1 MKNLEKLTRKMEKM
15 LFTFALALCLVGCNG
30 KTSSSTGANSDDAV
44 CTCPTPFVI
53 YLQPFNKISKNDIE
67 NVKKALEKDLI
78 EFCPETNYEY
88 IVEVLPAEKLDD
100 SFMSTNPNKK
110 RYDAA
115 KIVKHLQKSKNLPVI
130 GLLTEDIEL
139 ENYRDKKHWGI
150 LGFSFTGCKACVAST
165 CRLKN
170 NKQRDYPRLVEHE
183 FIHAQFGYAHCP
195 NDDQN
200 CLMKDAKGHSN
211 FSIRKKPC
219 ETCTKEIFKKW
230 LSD

>member
-30 KTSSSTGANSDDAV
+30 KTASSTGANSDDAV

-130 GLLTEDIEL
+130 
-139 ENYRDKKHWGI
+139 
-150 LGFSFTGCKACVAST
+150 
-165 CRLKN
+165 
-170 NKQRDYPRLVEHE
+170 
-183 FIHAQFGYAHCP
+183 
-195 NDDQN
+195 
-200 CLMKDAKGHSN
+200 
-211 FSIRKKPC
+211 
-219 ETCTKEIFKKW
+219 
-230 LSD
+230 